1 VSLWIVTGLS
11 GAGKATALAGLEK
24 ADLVCV
30 DNLPVGLLPAFAEQA
45 RDQDAVA
52 VVDARQGDALT
63 QLDGGVT
70 GADVLFLDARDEV
83 LVQRLG
89 NSTRPHP
96 FEALGRG
103 PAAIAAER
111 ALLAP
116 LRIAADVVIDTS
128 DLAPKEL
135 QQRVRDLVQGE
146 SRRARG
152 VHVTVSSFGYKHG
165 PQLEADWVVD
175 ARLIRNPFWEPALR
189 PLTGLDA
196 PVRDFVLAEP
206 EAHELVRRLSDLLGW
221 AAARY
226 AEHGRRYLHIAVGC
240 TGGRH
245 RSVVITEELATAL
258 RGAGF
263 EVAVRH
269 RDVLRADPRD

>member
-24 ADLVCV
+24 ADVVCV
-30 DNLPVGLLPAFAEQA
+30 DNLPVALLPAFAEQA
-45 RDQDAVA
+45 PDRNAVA
-52 VVDARQGDALT
+52 VIDARQGDALAHF
-63 QLDGGVT
+63 DGGVS
-70 GADVLFLDARDEV
+70 GASVLFLDARDDV

-96 FEALGRG
+96 YEALGRG
-103 PAAIAAER
+103 LAAIAAER
-111 ALLAP
+111 TLLAP

-128 DLAPKEL
+128 DLAPREL
-135 QQRVRDLVQGE
+135 QQRVRDLVEVE
-146 SRRARG
+146 SPASRG

-206 EAHELVRRLSDLLGW
+206 EAQELVRRLSDLLGW